1 MRQLK
6 TMINRI
12 YLGGLMI
19 GLLTTIARAQPPAPH
34 GMFLRQPVPADGSVA
49 AFNAPVLRW
58 PYQKGKSIRYEVE
71 LSRDST
77 FQDTSTIRVRDL
89 PGAIWHPH
97 RAISPGRWFWRH
109 RVSGKTWSA
118 PLRFQVTSSSIPN
131 ASPASLKF
139 LKGVSTTH
147 PRILRLPDA
156 GRGKLRL
163 TDPLAVAIFSEA
175 DSIIRVGIIPR
186 DSAAPLRQAKDPA
199 QLKKLRQ
206 DAVVYLGERFLT
218 GITLVSQADRLRTDE
233 RYRNFAVGQALVIAG
248 WDADGVTE
256 SSDFA
261 DGACMYA
268 MALAF
273 DSFHDRMSPAERD
286 SLVRAIGHRA
296 ARFHAAWVN
305 NIESKVLS
313 GHVWQYILN
322 EFFHTSLA
330 LVGHHPEAGTWL
342 SYAYE
347 LFTARMP
354 VLGGIDGGWS
364 EGAHYFT
371 MNMDMLVDIPEQIRR
386 ITGFDLIRQHPW
398 YREQGWWMTYHIPPG
413 SMSDG
418 YGDNAEEYIARPA
431 YAAFAEYISRRNG
444 APIYDWYLQKFRKLQ
459 GDDLAK
465 EHILRWQRLI
475 EGTNVSAPKKP
486 EMPVLPLMQISRDVG
501 LAAMHSDHKVPAKD
515 VMVAFRSGP
524 IGAYGHILAD
534 QNTFN
539 ILAGG
544 HRLFYR
550 TGYKVAMDDP
560 HRVGWSKHT
569 RSQNGILIDD
579 KGQPYNAESYG
590 YLNAHLQG
598 QRLAYV
604 AGDASG
610 AYRSEESKEDHG
622 MRRFIRHL
630 VFLRPG
636 LVVVYDELEA
646 RQAAQWSW
654 LIHSIEPMQLDA
666 AKGMFNARV
675 PGFSGQGRL
684 FSEHPVRW
692 TLTDKFDVPAVG
704 FRDLRGKMR
713 TEYSDDQW
721 HAKAVSVSPVQRTR
735 FLSVIRVT
743 PDSVI
748 REIRGEVDE
757 KGMLR
762 VKADGWEIT
771 ASLTHDV
778 AASLD
783 IRSDDGM
790 FVFSSTGAAF
800 IHRGKTYEAGAS
812 GVPRLLEMLDGKAQV
827 SNGQRWGIPEIK

>member
-1 MRQLK
+1 
-6 TMINRI
+6 MINRVLI
-12 YLGGLMI
+12 GWLMAGLAI
-19 GLLTTIARAQPPAPH
+19 SFAHAQPPAPH
-34 GMFLRQPVPADGSVA
+34 AMFLRQVVPADGSVA

-58 PYQKGKSIRYEVE
+58 PYQKGKGIKYEIE
-71 LSRDST
+71 LSADSL
-77 FQDTSTIRVRDL
+77 FVDKSTIRIQGL
-89 PGAIWHPH
+89 PGAIFHPH
-97 RAISPGRWFWRH
+97 RILPEGRWFWRH
-109 RVSGKTWSA
+109 RVSGKPWSSTF
-118 PLRFQVTSSSIPN
+118 RFQITSNSILN
-131 ASPASLKF
+131 AAPAADRFIRAVPSA
-139 LKGVSTTH
+139 H
-147 PRILRLPDA
+147 PRILHLPAA
-156 GRGKLRL
+156 GLGKPRL
-163 TDPLAVAIFSEA
+163 TDPLATAIFMEA
-175 DSIIRVGIIPR
+175 DSILASGVITT
-186 DSAAPLRQAKDPA
+186 DSVTPLRQSSDPA

-206 DAVVYLGERFLT
+206 DVIVYLGERVLT
-218 GITLVSQADRLRTDE
+218 GVTLVSQADRLRPDD
-233 RYRNFAVGQALVIAG
+233 RYRQHAVAQALAIAG
-248 WDADGVTE
+248 WDPDGVTE

-286 SLVRAIGHRA
+286 SLVRAIAHRA
-296 ARFHAAWVN
+296 GRFHASWVN

-330 LVGHHPEAGTWL
+330 LVGHHPDAGTWL

-386 ITGFDLIRQHPW
+386 FTGFDLIRQHPW

-431 YAAFAEYISRRNG
+431 YAAFAEYMSRRNG
-444 APIYDWYLQKFRKLQ
+444 APIYAWYLQKFRKHQ
-459 GDDLAK
+459 GGDLAK
-465 EHILRWQRLI
+465 EPILRWQRLI
-475 EGTNVSAPKKP
+475 EGTNAESPAPSNTP
-486 EMPVLPLMQISRDVG
+486 DLPLMRVSRDVG
-501 LAAMHSDHKVPAKD
+501 LAAVHSDHTAPEKD

-590 YLNAHLQG
+590 YLQAQLQG

-646 RQAAQWSW
+646 RQDAVWSW
-654 LIHSIEPMQLDA
+654 LIHSIENMQLDA
-666 AKGMFNARV
+666 VTGMYTARV
-675 PGFSGQGRL
+675 PGFTGQGRL

-704 FRDLRGKMR
+704 FRDLRGKLR

-721 HAKAVSVSPVQRTR
+721 HAKAVSVNPVRKTR

-743 PDSVI
+743 PDSVFS
-748 REIRGEVDE
+748 EIRGQVNDQ
-757 KGMLR
+757 GILQ
-762 VKADGWEIT
+762 VKVDGWDIQAGLKSERP
-771 ASLTHDV
+771 
-778 AASLD
+778 ASLD
-783 IRSDDGM
+783 IRSDDGLV
-790 FVFSSTGAAF
+790 VFSATGSGF
-800 IHRGKTYEAGAS
+800 THRGKTYAPADP
-812 GVPRLLEMLDGKAQV
+812 GVPQLLEVKKGKPGITV
-827 SNGQRWGIPEIK
+827 GERWGIPEIK

>member
-1 MRQLK
+1 
-6 TMINRI
+6 MINRKI
-12 YLGGLMI
+12 SGGLLV
-19 GLLTTIARAQPPAPH
+19 GLLMSFAHAQPPAPH
-34 GMFLRQPVPADGSVA
+34 GMFLRQPAPGDGSVA

-58 PYQKGKSIRYEVE
+58 PYQKGKGVRYALE
-71 LSRDST
+71 LSRDSL
-77 FQDTSTIRVRDL
+77 FQDPSTIRVTDL
-89 PGAIWHPH
+89 TGAIWHPH
-97 RAISPGRWFWRH
+97 RSLAAGRWYWRH
-109 RVSGKTWSA
+109 RLAGKSWSP
-118 PLRFQVTSSSIPN
+118 PLRFQITAASLPN
-131 ASPASLKF
+131 ASPRADIF
-139 LKGVSTTH
+139 LKGIPAAH

-156 GRGKLRL
+156 GLPNIKLS
-163 TDPLAVAIFSEA
+163 DPLAVAIIYEA
-175 DSIIRVGIIPR
+175 DSILNVGIIKG

-206 DAVVYLGERFLT
+206 DAVVYLGERLLT
-218 GITLVSQADRLRTDE
+218 GITLASQADRLRPDD
-233 RYRNFAVGQALVIAG
+233 RYKSYAVGQALVIAG
-248 WDADGVTE
+248 WDADGITE

-273 DSFHDRMSPAERD
+273 DSFHDRMSPDEREL
-286 SLVRAIGHRA
+286 LVQAIAHRA
-296 ARFHAAWVN
+296 GRFYAAWVN

-322 EFFHTSLA
+322 EFFHTSMA
-330 LVGHHPEAGTWL
+330 LLGHHPDASVWL
-342 SYAYE
+342 EYAYE
-347 LFTARMP
+347 LFTSRMP

-386 ITGFDLIRQHPW
+386 STGYDMFRQHPW

-418 YGDNAEEYIARPA
+418 YGDNAEEYVARPA
-431 YAAFAEYISRRNG
+431 YAAFAEYMSRRNG
-444 APIYDWYLQKFRKLQ
+444 APIYAWYQHKYKQVQ
-459 GDDLAK
+459 GLDLSK

-475 EGTNVSAPKKP
+475 EGTHLPSAEKP
-486 EMPVLPLMQISRDVG
+486 VFPVLPLMRVSRDVG
-501 LAAMHSDHKVPAKD
+501 LAAVHADHQHPDKD

-539 ILAGG
+539 IVAGG

-569 RSQNGILIDD
+569 RSQNGVLIDD

-610 AYRSEESKEDHG
+610 AYQSEESKENHG
-622 MRRFIRHL
+622 MKRFIRHM

-636 LVVVYDELEA
+636 IVVVYDELEA
-646 RQAAQWSW
+646 VKDAAWSW
-654 LIHSIEPMQLDA
+654 LIHSIEPMRLDA
-666 AKGMFNARV
+666 ATGTFSTRV

-684 FSEHPVRW
+684 WSEHPVNW
-692 TLTDKFDVPAVG
+692 TLTDKFDIPAVG
-704 FRDLRGKMR
+704 FRDLRGKLR

-721 HAKAVSVSPVQRTR
+721 HAKAVSMTPVRQTR

-743 PDSVI
+743 PDSTMRDMPGV
-748 REIRGEVDE
+748 VDDQ
-757 KGMLR
+757 GILH
-762 VKADGWEIT
+762 VKADGWEIN
-771 ASLTHDV
+771 AQLKSDRP
-778 AASLD
+778 ASLD
-783 IRSDDGM
+783 IRSVDGSV
-790 FVFSSTGAAF
+790 VFSSSGGAF
-800 IHRGKTYEAGAS
+800 VHRGKPYAAGDS
-812 GVPRLLEMLDGKAQV
+812 GVPRMLEMSKGKPV
-827 SNGQRWGIPEIK
+827 MVVGQRWGIPEIK

>member
-1 MRQLK
+1 
-6 TMINRI
+6 MINKVFI
-12 YLGGLMI
+12 GWLVVGLAI
-19 GLLTTIARAQPPAPH
+19 SFAHAQPAAPH
-34 GMFLRQPVPADGSVA
+34 GMVLRQVVPADGSEA

-58 PYQKGKSIRYEVE
+58 PYQKGKGIKYDIE
-71 LSRDST
+71 LSPDSLFRDT
-77 FQDTSTIRVRDL
+77 NAIRVQGL
-89 PGAIWHPH
+89 PGAIFHPH
-97 RAISPGRWFWRH
+97 SQLSVGRWFWRH
-109 RVSGKTWSA
+109 RVSGKPWSSTF
-118 PLRFQVTSSSIPN
+118 RFQITSTSIPN
-131 ASPASLKF
+131 ASPPAARWIGAIPS
-139 LKGVSTTH
+139 GH

-156 GRGKLRL
+156 GRAKPRL
-163 TDPLAVAIFSEA
+163 TDPLAVAILSEA
-175 DSIIRVGIIPR
+175 DSILSVGIIPR

-206 DAVVYLGERFLT
+206 DAVVYLGERLLT
-218 GITLVSQADRLRTDE
+218 GITLVSQADRLRSDE

-273 DSFHDRMSPAERD
+273 DSFHDRMNPAERD
-286 SLVRAIGHRA
+286 SLMRAIAHRA
-296 ARFHAAWVN
+296 GRFHAAWVN

-330 LVGHHPEAGTWL
+330 LLGHHPDAGTWL

-386 ITGFDLIRQHPW
+386 FTGFDLIRQHPW
-398 YREQGWWMTYHIPPG
+398 YREQGWWMTYHIPPA

-418 YGDNAEEYIARPA
+418 YGDNAEEYVARPA
-431 YAAFAEYISRRNG
+431 YAAFAEYMGRRNG

-465 EHILRWQRLI
+465 EPILRWQRLI
-475 EGTNVSAPKKP
+475 EGTNIPAPATSSIP
-486 EMPVLPLMQISRDVG
+486 ELPLMRVSRDVG
-501 LAAMHSDHKVPAKD
+501 LAAVHSDHQDPSKD
-515 VMVAFRSGP
+515 VMVAFRSGS

-590 YLNAHLQG
+590 YLNAYLQG

-666 AKGMFNARV
+666 AAGMFNARV
-675 PGFSGQGRL
+675 PGYTGQGRL

-704 FRDLRGKMR
+704 FRDLRGKLR
-713 TEYSDDQW
+713 TEYADDQW
-721 HAKAVSVSPVQRTR
+721 HAKAVSVSPVPKTR

-771 ASLTHDV
+771 ASLKHDV

-783 IRSDDGM
+783 IRSDDGAV
-790 FVFSSTGAAF
+790 VFSATGAAF
-800 IHRGKTYEAGAS
+800 THRGKSYGAEGS
-812 GVPRLLEMLDGKAQV
+812 GVPRLLEMKDGKPKI
-827 SNGQRWGIPEIK
+827 SIGRHWNIPDIK

>member
-1 MRQLK
+1 
-6 TMINRI
+6 MIHRI
-12 YLGGLMI
+12 ISGGLA
-19 GLLTTIARAQPPAPH
+19 IALAITCAQAQPPAPH
-34 GMFLRQPVPADGSVA
+34 GMFLRQVSPANGSVV

-58 PYQKGKSIRYEVE
+58 SYQKGKGIKYELE
-71 LSRDST
+71 LSADSLFT
-77 FQDTSTIRVRDL
+77 DPNTIRVRDL

-97 RAISPGRWFWRH
+97 RTLSQGRWFWRH

-131 ASPASLKF
+131 ASPTSAQF
-139 LKGVSTTH
+139 LSGVPSSH

-156 GRGKLRL
+156 DRGKPRL

-175 DSIIRVGIIPR
+175 DSVLRVGIIPR

-206 DAVVYLGERFLT
+206 DAVVYLGERLLT
-218 GITLVSQADRLRTDE
+218 GITLASQADRLRSDE
-233 RYRNFAVGQALVIAG
+233 RYRNYAVAQALAIAG
-248 WDADGVTE
+248 WDPDGITE

-273 DSFHDRMSPAERD
+273 DSFYDRMSPAERD

-386 ITGFDLIRQHPW
+386 FTGFDLIRQHPW

-431 YAAFAEYISRRNG
+431 YAAFAEYMSRRNG
-444 APIYDWYLQKFRKLQ
+444 APIYDWYLQKFRKIQ
-459 GDDLAK
+459 GRDLAK

-475 EGTNVSAPKKP
+475 EGTHVSAPQKP
-486 EMPVLPLMQISRDVG
+486 EMPVLPLMRVSRDVG
-501 LAAMHSDHKVPAKD
+501 LAAVHSDHTVPSKD

-569 RSQNGILIDD
+569 RSQNGILIDN

-604 AGDASG
+604 SGDASG

-646 RQAAQWSW
+646 RHDAEWSW
-654 LIHSIEPMQLDA
+654 LIHSIEPMRMDSITGA
-666 AKGMFNARV
+666 FTTRV
-675 PGFSGQGRL
+675 PGFIGQGRL
-684 FSEHPVRW
+684 WSEHPVRW
-692 TLTDKFDVPAVG
+692 TLTDKFDVPAIG
-704 FRDLRGKMR
+704 FRDLRGKLR

-721 HAKAVSVSPVQRTR
+721 HAKAVSTTPVQRTR

-743 PDSVI
+743 SDSVI
-748 REIRGEVDE
+748 REIRGVVDDQ
-757 KGMLR
+757 GMLR
-762 VKADGWEIT
+762 IKADGWEINAVLSST
-771 ASLTHDV
+771 NP
-778 AASLD
+778 ASLD
-783 IRSDDGM
+783 IRSDDGAV
-790 FVFSSTGAAF
+790 VFSTTGAAF
-800 IHRGKTYEAGAS
+800 IHRGKTYAAGAS
-812 GVPRLLEMLDGKAQV
+812 GVPRLLEMLDGKPQI

>member
-1 MRQLK
+1 
-6 TMINRI
+6 MINRI
-12 YLGGLMI
+12 FLGGLMI
-19 GLLTTIARAQPPAPH
+19 GLLTTIARAQPSAPH

-97 RAISPGRWFWRH
+97 RAISQGRWFWRH
-109 RVSGKTWSA
+109 RVSGKSWSA
-118 PLRFQVTSSSIPN
+118 PLCFQVTSSSIPN
-131 ASPASLKF
+131 ASPASSKF

-206 DAVVYLGERFLT
+206 DAVVYLGERLLT
-218 GITLVSQADRLRTDE
+218 GITLVSQADRLRSDE

-248 WDADGVTE
+248 WDAEGITE

-273 DSFHDRMSPAERD
+273 DSFHDRMNPAERD

-386 ITGFDLIRQHPW
+386 FTGFDLIRQHPW

-418 YGDNAEEYIARPA
+418 YGDNAEEYVARPA

-486 EMPVLPLMQISRDVG
+486 EMPVLPMMRVSRDVG
-501 LAAMHSDHKVPAKD
+501 LAAVHSDHKAPSKD

-646 RQAAQWSW
+646 RKDAQWSW
-654 LIHSIEPMQLDA
+654 LIHSIEPMWMDSVTGA
-666 AKGMFNARV
+666 FSARV

-684 FSEHPVRW
+684 WSEHPVRW

-748 REIRGEVDE
+748 REIRGVVNEQ
-757 KGMLR
+757 GMLLI
-762 VKADGWEIT
+762 KADGWEIS
-771 ASLTHDV
+771 AVLSSDLP
-778 AASLD
+778 ASLD
-783 IRSDDGM
+783 IRSDDGVV
-790 FVFSSTGAAF
+790 VFSATGAAF
-800 IHRGKTYEAGAS
+800 IHRGKTYEAGAP
-812 GVPRLLEMLDGKAQV
+812 GVPRLLEMLDGKPQI